1 MRITGWNDFFRDPED
16 RTMISEKLM
25 KPAQHAEHALLT
37 AILNGEFPPG
47 TALPGER
54 KLADMIG
61 VTRPTLRETLQRM
74 AREGWL
80 TIRHGKPTLVR
91 DYMSEGGA
99 GVLSTLARF
108 GDELPRRFVE
118 HFLSLRVVMM
128 AKVARMALEHHPEDL
143 EDYLSRSHALAD
155 DAGAFTDY
163 DWNLQLLM
171 AGLSGNPF
179 FRIIMN
185 DFDFLFRKMGAGYF
199 ADPRARTVS
208 LAYYRELIGHV
219 GRRDGDAVE
228 ACVARVMQE
237 ALDLWKELMP

>member
-1 MRITGWNDFFRDPED
+1 MIT
-16 RTMISEKLM
+16 EKLM

-61 VTRPTLRETLQRM
+61 VTRPTLRETLQKM

-91 DYMSEGGA
+91 DYMREGGA

-108 GDELPRRFVE
+108 GDELPLRFVE
-118 HFLSLRVVMM
+118 HFLNLRCVMM
-128 AKVARMALEHHPEDL
+128 ARVAGMALEHHPADL
-143 EDYLSRSHALAD
+143 EAYLSKSRTLAD
-155 DAGAFTDY
+155 DAHAFTDY

-171 AGLSGNPF
+171 AGLSDNPF
-179 FRIIMN
+179 FRIFMN

-199 ADPRARTVS
+199 ADPNARAMS
-208 LAYYRELIGHV
+208 MAYYRELADHV
-219 GRRDGDAVE
+219 ARRDKDGVE
-228 ACVARVMQE
+228 ACVDRVMNE
-237 ALDLWKELMP
+237 ALDLWKVLTS